1 MHLIHHDDEEH
12 AALCTL
18 NKYEKELD
26 KNDGCENR

>member
-12 AALCTL
+12 AALSVW
-18 NKYEKELD
+18 NNYEKELD